1 MLRSMLK
8 WERRRKSSI
17 AEVMD
22 FHLNIIARIVR
33 DQFALIVVSLEISI
47 EDIKSLLETKMLA
60 HFLK

>member
-8 WERRRKSSI
+8 WERRRKSLI

-33 DQFALIVVSLEISI
+33 DQFALIVVSLVISI
-47 EDIKSLLETKMLA
+47 EDIKSFLETKMLA